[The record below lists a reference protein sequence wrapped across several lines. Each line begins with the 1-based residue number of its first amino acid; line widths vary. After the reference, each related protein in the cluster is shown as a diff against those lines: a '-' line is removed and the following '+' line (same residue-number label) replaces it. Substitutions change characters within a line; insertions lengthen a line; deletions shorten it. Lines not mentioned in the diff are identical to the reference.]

1 MSHRKTGEIVMKP
14 RKRLLVLCL
23 VLAIGLAFVQILAA
37 EETETININEASEDE
52 LIQLRGIGP
61 IRAERVVQYREKHGP
76 FRSPEDIMK
85 VKGIGPKTW
94 EKNKDRITV
103 E

>member
-1 MSHRKTGEIVMKP
+1 MKP